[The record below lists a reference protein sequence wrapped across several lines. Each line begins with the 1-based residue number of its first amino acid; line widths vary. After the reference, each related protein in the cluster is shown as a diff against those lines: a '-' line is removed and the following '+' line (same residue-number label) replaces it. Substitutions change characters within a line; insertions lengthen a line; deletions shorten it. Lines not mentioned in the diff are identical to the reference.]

1 LICNPAPRSFSHFPY
16 LQRGSSGEVDRAR
29 SGRRGAGNGHR
40 RAFKGTNRWNGISSF
55 ESLEERAAMSQTEG
69 QTVVSVGIGSKVIF
83 VADPIKNSTSEAI
96 NALHEQGDLSV
107 NQAGAEIIKAG
118 AKQLEARVGIE
129 PTNAAFAEPCLT
141 TWLPRR

>member
-1 LICNPAPRSFSHFPY
+1 
-16 LQRGSSGEVDRAR
+16 
-29 SGRRGAGNGHR
+29 
-40 RAFKGTNRWNGISSF
+40 
-55 ESLEERAAMSQTEG
+55 MSQTEG
-69 QTVVSVGIGSKVIF
+69 LTVVSVGIGSKVIS

-107 NQAGAEIIKAG
+107 NQAGAELINAG